1 MNEEITADVHFTRGY
16 QKGFSDAQETLS
28 LKMSKSIEKHHET
41 AYDQGVQDCYRI
53 LLDQLNEIIK
63 DCRFQDEYAFK
74 YIRSKLFE
82 SKDYD

>member
-53 LLDQLNEIIK
+53 LLDQLNEMIAN
-63 DCRFQDEYAFK
+63 CRYQDEYGL
-74 YIRSKLFE
+74 ILVRDKLFK